1 MEIKVWFRRRSGRV
15 VYLPGTSPRNGEFEH
30 GGLRWVAIRTE
41 NMIVGSVVNP
51 RTEVLKKKLR
61 FTCRDN
67 SPFETP
73 PDDPDYYAKHG
84 GGFGL

>member
-1 MEIKVWFRRRSGRV
+1 
-15 VYLPGTSPRNGEFEH
+15 
-30 GGLRWVAIRTE
+30 
-41 NMIVGSVVNP
+41 MIIGSVVNP